1 MEMNYQCKS
10 SMSPE
15 NAEDIVSVTL
25 KRDAMIQA
33 YREQGIIL
41 AEPFENVTC
50 ETLSKDHATQ
60 IQNKI
65 EKDYTFSKSMYTLG
79 VSSNNLPLVCKPYEI
94 AYKVINSLPIFSKD
108 GFIYYYN
115 GTHYQVADQR
125 TMLGIIYSICNEEFK
140 AIGDRQPF
148 ASAYKIL
155 CELSEI
161 QVTEDMLNKQFLSFQ
176 NGVLNQATG
185 ELYYHNPCFRT
196 TYVINCGLIS
206 DYASCYCPN
215 FDNYLYSA
223 TDGDWTLVRR
233 IWEMIGYCISTD
245 TNAKALFCL
254 QGVANSGKSLLTHF
268 LTNLYPGRVSA
279 MDVSDL
285 KTNFALGNYRNMSL
299 CISPDMSAD
308 PLDAKT
314 VGHLKKLSGNDTVN
328 SDVKYSQRTQFR
340 FEGKIAMV
348 TNNPI
353 LTELP
358 DPAFYKRIVT
368 IPFYYA
374 PEHPDRELLQKFW
387 EERSAIVSKSLH
399 MYFALRNNQ
408 YIFSGDYPLNDPA
421 LFSGAYTNSADKKRD
436 LIGRFL
442 MDNFIPDPDSKTSL
456 VAMHQYF
463 LQTVGDIS
471 ETKFC
476 SMVKEIAPLIF
487 RNCRHDKKRIDTP
500 HAISCILGI
509 RFINQTV
516 QCGG

>member
-1 MEMNYQCKS
+1 METNYQVKA

-15 NAEDIVSVTL
+15 NAENIVNTTL
-25 KRDAMIQA
+25 KKDAMIQA
-33 YREQGIIL
+33 FKEQGVVL
-41 AEPFENVTC
+41 AEPFDVSC
-50 ETLSKDHATQ
+50 EALSKDDA
-60 IQNKI
+60 IRLQNEI
-65 EKDYTFSKSMYTLG
+65 EKE
-79 VSSNNLPLVCKPYEI
+79 NNFNKNIYKPGAKCDTAPLVYRAYDI
-94 AYKVINSLPIFSKD
+94 ARKVIHSIPLFAKNRVLYF
-108 GFIYYYN
+108 YT
-115 GTHYQVADQR
+115 GTHYQIADEN
-125 TMLGIIYSICNEEFK
+125 TMLGIIFSICKEELE

-148 ASAYKIL
+148 LSAYKL
-155 CELSEI
+155 LWDLPEI
-161 QVTEDMLNKQFLSFQ
+161 QTYEDFPDMRYLSFQ

-185 ELYYHNPCFRT
+185 EMYYHNPCFRT
-196 TYVINCGLIS
+196 TYVLDCGLIP
-206 DYASCYCPN
+206 DYFACYCPN

-223 TDGDWTLVRR
+223 TGGDWTLVRR

-254 QGVANSGKSLLTHF
+254 QGVSGSGKSLLTSF
-268 LTNLYPGRVSA
+268 LSNLYPGRVST

-314 VGHLKKLSGNDTVN
+314 IGHLKKLSGNDTVN

-340 FEGKIAMV
+340 FEGKITMV